1 MTKLNKKALFF
12 SLAAIAAGAGV
23 VAIAASCAKSAEDKE
38 KDKLISDFKAF
49 MKASANG
56 NKELEKVYEPIIKNF
71 ENDLNKAFN
80 AAKTP
85 EEKRAALALLRLT
98 FEQIKSTTQK
108 QK

>member
-49 MKASANG
+49 MKAQ
-56 NKELEKVYEPIIKNF
+56 LMVIKNLKKLM
-71 ENDLNKAFN
+71 NQL
-80 AAKTP
+80 
-85 EEKRAALALLRLT
+85 
-98 FEQIKSTTQK
+98 
-108 QK
+108 